1 MRIFAP
7 EMYKKEEKNNQQTA
21 DKKPVRRPSGKNK
34 KGGFNPPYIYKD
46 SILFLY
52 SERKNL

>member
-1 MRIFAP
+1 MS
-7 EMYKKEEKNNQQTA
+7 EK
-21 DKKPVRRPSGKNK
+21 RK